1 MDRSTKPNS
10 YSRREFLKRTFLG
23 LGAAAAFPGLISA
36 PDASDQKYYQYW
48 QKLEELPE
56 KQKLGIAL
64 VGLGGYAT
72 YQLAPALQKT
82 KLCRLAGIVTGTPS
96 KADRWAEQYNI
107 PQKNIYNYETYD
119 QIADN
124 PDIDLI
130 YIVLP
135 NGMHAEYTI
144 RGAKAGKHMISEKPM
159 ATSVADCQ
167 AMIDACQHANRKL
180 SIGYR
185 LHFEPHNEEMMR
197 LGQNEVMG
205 AIKTM
210 EGGHAFRIANNPDI
224 WRLDKKLSGGG
235 PLMDVGIYVIQGF
248 IYTMGKLPIS
258 VTAREETRN
267 KHLFSEVEESI
278 YWDMEFPG
286 GVIGKGDTS
295 YSHGANYLRATARDG
310 RFRLH
315 PAFSYDGID
324 GEASK
329 GDMNY
334 PQVPQQ
340 TLQMDDF
347 ADCILN
353 NKESRVPGEMGM
365 RDMKIITAIYQS
377 AYTGEKVT
385 LDL

>member
-1 MDRSTKPNS
+1 MKKSGDANR

-23 LGAAAAFPGLISA
+23 IGAALAFPGFKSL
-36 PDASDQKYYQYW
+36 PDITDQKYYRYW
-48 QKLEELPE
+48 QSLEELPNE
-56 KQKLGIAL
+56 KKLGIAL

-72 YQLAPALQKT
+72 YQLAPALQKA
-82 KLCRLAGIVTGTPS
+82 KLCRLTGIVTGTPE
-96 KADRWAEQYNI
+96 KADRWSKQYNI
-107 PQKNIYNYETYD
+107 SRKNIYNYDTYD

-124 PDIDLI
+124 PDIDII

-167 AMIDACQHANRKL
+167 AMIDACRRANRKL

-197 LGQNEVMG
+197 LGQNELMG
-205 AIKTM
+205 PVTSM
-210 EGGHAFRIANNPDI
+210 EGGHAFTIGNNPDI

-248 IYTMGKLPIS
+248 IYTMGKLPVA
-258 VTAREETRN
+258 VTAREETHN
-267 KHLFSEVEESI
+267 KRLFSEVEESI

-286 GVIGKGDTS
+286 GVTGKGDTS
-295 YSHGANYLRATARDG
+295 YSHGANYLRATSQNG
-310 RFRLH
+310 WFRLH
-315 PAFSYDGID
+315 PAFSYGGIN
-324 GEASK
+324 GETSK
-329 GDMNY
+329 RAMDY

-353 NKESRVPGEMGM
+353 NKKSRVPGEMGL
-365 RDMKIITAIYQS
+365 RDMKIITSIYES
-377 AYTGEKVT
+377 AKTGKRVV